1 MAVIKAEGMSVEKM
15 MGDGNCLFWSLSDQ
29 LFKDVG
35 KKHKLVQ
42 SEVCNYLSE
51 HIEWLRGFLA
61 DDIDINEYTNKMQ
74 NDIVWGGRTRD
85 CHHCNILQQDHYN
98 LSRWAYKL
106 KILHWAQHEGTSIEV
121 TLH

>member
-1 MAVIKAEGMSVEKM
+1 MSVEKM
-15 MGDGNCLFWSLSDQ
+15 LGDGNCLFRSLSDQ
-29 LFKDVG
+29 FFKDVG
-35 KKHKLVQ
+35 KKHKLVR
-42 SEVCNYLSE
+42 SEVCKYLSE

-85 CHHCNILQQDHYN
+85 CRHCNILQQDHYN
-98 LSRWAYKL
+98 LSRWAYQL